1 MPISFP
7 AGPSTGQVYVFNGRS
22 WIYNGYAWILQG
34 ELGPTGASGTSGTSG
49 TSGSSGTSGVTGP
62 SGVSGTSGTSGSS
75 GASGVTGATGATG
88 VSGTSGTS
96 GSSGTSGVTGPSGVS
111 GTSGTSG
118 SSGVTGATG
127 PSVAGGGGLVLY
139 MNYIEDTSPTLALLS
154 TASISSITG
163 VTVQAPTSNTYSPS
177 TNTDVSQL
185 GLLPI
190 LSDPQTTHR
199 FTTPNSN
206 TVDVLVDQ
214 FAIYKTTLGGN
225 IINNILPPGIWETNV
240 YAKADSNNDVDNIGL
255 RFWLLARNTSTLV
268 WSNLVANGSDLGYLY
283 DHVTSQIITLS
294 MYIGNPID
302 CTNFDAFMVVI
313 TSRNRNSSSHTA
325 EVYYQSSNTYS
336 HIHTSFGQ
344 MGLSGTSGTS
354 GLNGTSGSSGTS
366 GSPGSPGSSG
376 SSGTSGV
383 SGSPGSSGSS
393 GTSGVS
399 GSPGSSGSSGTSG
412 TTPSFNQIQMIAFL
426 SQ

>member
-75 GASGVTGATGATG
+75 GT
-88 VSGTSGTS
+88 
-96 GSSGTSGVTGPSGVS
+96 
-111 GTSGTSG
+111 
-118 SSGVTGATG
+118 SGVTGATG

-190 LSDPQTTHR
+190 LSDPQTTHT
-199 FTTPNSN
+199 FTTPASN
-206 TVDVLVDQ
+206 TVDALVDQ

-240 YAKADSNNDVDNIGL
+240 YAKADSSNDVDNIGL

-325 EVYYQSSNTYS
+325 QVYYQSSNSYS

-354 GLNGTSGSSGTS
+354 GLNGTSGTSGTS
-366 GSPGSPGSSG
+366 GSSGTRGTSGTSG
-376 SSGTSGV
+376 SSGTSGI
-383 SGSPGSSGSS
+383 SGPTFSVYDQNGTFVVAGPTALAFSG
-393 GTSGVS
+393 SGVS
-399 GSPGSSGSSGTSG
+399 SVVNSSGYVTVTISGGGSSYSY
-412 TTPSFNQIQMIAFL
+412 NELQRIAFL